1 MEDHLRILFV
11 IDTLGPGGKERRF
24 TELLKALKAGGDVSF
39 ELVVMSSDIH
49 YTELLDF
56 GIKIHSVLRKTTKD
70 LSVFRK
76 LWLIIKEYQPDAVH
90 CWESMTAVYLA
101 PVCKL
106 LNCILINGMVTNV
119 PLQRNLSNH
128 HWRRARLTFPLS
140 RVIVSNSKAGLK
152 AYRVPVKKGVVIY
165 NGFNFSRLENLSDKQ
180 AVRGE
185 MNIGTDYV
193 VGMVASFWKQK
204 DYPTYYKAAQI
215 VLDNRRDVTF
225 LAVGPGTDSEE
236 SLSLMR
242 EGDMNNFRLLG
253 KRSNIESMVN
263 IMDVCVLS
271 TFTEGT
277 SNAILEYMAVGKPV
291 VASEG
296 GGTAEIVDEGKTGFL
311 VQPSHAGMLAEKIN
325 ILLDDTELRE
335 EMGRKGRRRV
345 MEYFSINRMV
355 SDYIELYKR
364 ICTEDK
370 L

>member
-24 TELLKALKAGGDVSF
+24 TELLKALKAGGDISF
-39 ELVVMSSDIH
+39 ELVIMSNDIH
-49 YTELLDF
+49 YTDILDY
-56 GIKIHSVLRKTTKD
+56 GIKIHRVIRKTAKD

-76 LWLIIKEYQPDAVH
+76 LWLIIKEYKPDAVH

-106 LNCILINGMVTNV
+106 LNRILINGMVTNV
-119 PLQRNLSNH
+119 PLRRNLSNH
-128 HWRRARLTFPLS
+128 HWRRARLTFPFS
-140 RVIVSNSKAGLK
+140 EYIVSNSKAGLR
-152 AYRVPVKKGVVIY
+152 AYKVPVKKGVVIY
-165 NGFNFSRLENLSDKQ
+165 NGFNFNRLENLIDKQ
-180 AVRGE
+180 VIRQE
-185 MNIGTDYV
+185 MSIRTDLI

-204 DYPTYYKAAQI
+204 DYPTYYKAAQL
-215 VLDNRRDVTF
+215 VLDKRRDVTF

-236 SLSLMR
+236 SLSLIR
-242 EGDMNNFRLLG
+242 EEDTNNFRLVG
-253 KRSNIESMVN
+253 KRSKIESIVN

-291 VASEG
+291 VATEG

-311 VQPSHAGMLAEKIN
+311 VEPSQADMLAEKIM
-325 ILLDDTELRE
+325 ILLDDRELCE
-335 EMGRKGRRRV
+335 EMGMRGRSRV
-345 MEYFSINRMV
+345 LEYFSIDRMV

-364 ICTEDK
+364 VCN
-370 L
+370 